1 LKEFICAILKKSI
14 FHITI
19 FILLISFSGTQAQET
34 NSDFT
39 ASEAALKGLFNS
51 LFARDSVRYLKTD
64 DEKLKLND
72 SILHIFKNTL
82 DIDRSIE
89 YPFDSLKHVGKL
101 PSADKKIRLITWN
114 LRFKDGTF
122 KYYGFVQYNNV
133 KKDKVITFPLIDKS
147 DSIVNPTDVV
157 LSYYNWFGALYY
169 QVHEYTDKGKTFY
182 VLFGWDG
189 NNYYTNKKIIEILS
203 FNKNGKPVFGKSV
216 FKTENKL
223 KKRVIFEHALK
234 TSMTCKF
241 NESVDA
247 IVFDHLSPLKKSQT
261 GDYQFYGPD
270 GSYDGFRLEKGKWV
284 YVPNIY
290 VTNPKV
296 KKKNK

>member
-1 LKEFICAILKKSI
+1 MKDFIAVILKRRV
-14 FHITI
+14 FHIT
-19 FILLISFSGTQAQET
+19 LLLLSFTFSGINAQEANT
-34 NSDFT
+34 DFE
-39 ASEAALKGLFNS
+39 SNEAELKSLFNS

-64 DEKLKLND
+64 DEKIKLND
-72 SILHIFKNTL
+72 SILGVFKKTL
-82 DIDRSIE
+82 ALDNSIK

-114 LRFKDGTF
+114 LKFRDGTF
-122 KYYGFVQYNNV
+122 KYYGFVQYNNI
-133 KKDKVITFPLIDKS
+133 KKGKTITFPLIDKS
-147 DSIVNPTDVV
+147 DSIANPEDVV

-169 QVHEYTDKGKTFY
+169 QVHEYTDKGKTLY

-189 NNYYTNKKIIEILS
+189 NNYYTNKKIIDILS

-216 FKTENKL
+216 FKTEKKL

-247 IVFDHLSPLKKSQT
+247 IVFDHLSPIKKSQT
-261 GDYQFYGPD
+261 GNFQFYGPD

-284 YVPNIY
+284 YIPNIY